1 MKNKILEAMENN
13 YDKYSKSFKKI
24 LDYIIHHQSIISFI
38 SINDLAKK
46 TNTSPAT
53 ITRFTKKMGFKGYPE
68 FQAVFQKEVEMETSY
83 MKGIKTEILENQN
96 SDNIVEELV
105 NINIGLLREIDSH
118 RVQLAIEQAVKWI
131 KKSRKIYILG
141 ARGSYALAYY
151 FYFLLKEFR
160 EGVELLISGAS
171 DFTDKL
177 LYTTEDDL
185 LFTISFNPYTNF
197 TYHMTEFFKE
207 NGNKVIT
214 VTDKEDSTLGNISD
228 LVLTTKNGERTYS
241 FVPGIVILNALLI
254 KLGTEDKKNVIDKMD
269 KLKSIT
275 DRFNIYREK

>member
-1 MKNKILEAMENN
+1 MKKKILETMENN

-24 LDYIIHHQSIISFI
+24 LDYIIHHQSVISFI

-46 TNTSPAT
+46 TETSPAT

-68 FQAVFQKEVEMETSY
+68 FQAIFQKEVEMETSH
-83 MKGIKTEILENQN
+83 MKGIKSEILENQN
-96 SDNIVEELV
+96 SDNIVEELINT
-105 NINIGLLREIDSH
+105 NIELLQEIDSH

-131 KKSRKIYILG
+131 TKSRKIYILG

-160 EGVELLISGAS
+160 EGVELLITGAS

-185 LFTISFNPYTNF
+185 LFTISFHPYTNF
-197 TYHMTEFFKE
+197 TYQMTEFFKE

-254 KLGTEDKKNVIDKMD
+254 KLGAEDKNNVIGKLD

>member
-1 MKNKILEAMENN
+1 MRNKILEAMEDN

-24 LDYIIHHQSIISFI
+24 LDYIIHHQSVISFI

-46 TNTSPAT
+46 TETSPAT
-53 ITRFTKKMGFKGYPE
+53 VTRFAKKMGFKGYPE
-68 FQAVFQKEVEMETSY
+68 FQAIFQKELEIETSH
-83 MKGIKTEILENQN
+83 MKGIKNEILENKN
-96 SDNIVEELV
+96 SDDIVSDLV
-105 NINIGLLREIDSH
+105 NVNIELLREIDTH
-118 RVQLAIEQAVKWI
+118 RIQLAIEQTVKWI

-141 ARGSYALAYY
+141 ARGSYALAHY

-185 LFTISFNPYTNF
+185 LFTISFHPYTNF
-197 TYHMTEFFKE
+197 TYQVTEFFKE
-207 NGNKVIT
+207 NGNKVVTI
-214 VTDKEDSTLGNISD
+214 TDKEDSTLGNISD

-241 FVPGIVILNALLI
+241 FVPGVVILNALLI
-254 KLGTEDKKNVIDKMD
+254 KLGAEDKASVADKME
-269 KLKSIT
+269 KLKNIT
-275 DRFNIYREK
+275 DRFNIYKDK